1 MNRLWYWAFLLG
13 LVGVGFVICRLMTP
27 TIDDPDLRDSL
38 AVYREARLVR
48 IARDDSLNQFI
59 RDQAVLLTEAQLA
72 NNRLLGAAKRSE
84 ARAAVHGRRADSVLA
99 LLATARTAADSNA
112 ILLPACTERG
122 LECAALRSAND
133 SLHLAMA
140 ADSGAK
146 DALRRQL
153 AARAEM
159 RRLDSLELD
168 RTGRLIPRLERVARG
183 CRLPLVDFPCPTL
196 DLKYNLTQRAFDVG
210 GSIPLKEWLR
220 VGVTTQIGGKTP

>member
-183 CRLPLVDFPCPTL
+183 CRLPLVDFPCPFAVGN
-196 DLKYNLTQRAFDVG
+196 YNVTRKEFSAG
-210 GSIPLKEWLR
+210 GGVHLKEWLTLT
-220 VGVTTQIGGKTP
+220 VTWTP